1 MIRRWR
7 PYPKVDGRFI
17 IGISCFIFKI
27 YSLHCDYEYSE
38 LTLGDLAMATVP
50 KSEGVCSLLVIV
62 VLFLVYAFYTKNNS
76 CFGDGKILFVI

>member
-1 MIRRWR
+1 M
-7 PYPKVDGRFI
+7 VDSLLELVVLFSKYIPFI
-17 IGISCFIFKI
+17 ATMNILK
-27 YSLHCDYEYSE
+27 

-62 VLFLVYAFYTKNNS
+62 VLLLVYAFYTKNNS

>member
-62 VLFLVYAFYTKNNS
+62 VLLLVYAFYTKNNS
-76 CFGDGKILFVI
+76 CFGDGKIIFVI